1 MTLIEKLKEFVV
13 SRGGIFVAG
22 GFLVAAAF
30 RLIALA
36 HPGLADTEAEQAL
49 QALAWSNGETI
60 QVGGAPGYVGLT
72 SFLFTLFGAGPF
84 MARFWPA
91 LFGASLALV
100 PWLYRKYLGPVPT
113 VVLVFLVA
121 LNPGLIALSRS
132 ADGAM
137 LAMTCTL
144 AAFGF
149 WLDSKPA
156 FAGALLGV
164 ALVSGPRVWP
174 LIITLA
180 IAWFLTWRI
189 KTESD
194 KGVEDNTPKF
204 IKSDWVKGG
213 MAGLLSLGLVST
225 LFFTHPNGIS
235 GLGSGL
241 SDYFR
246 SWGQGGAITRV
257 NLLFILLTA
266 ELPLLGFGL
275 WGLLEGLKR
284 KNTLARFL
292 GIWYLSGLI
301 LCLGNPSVD
310 VWSIVFSNLPLLVLA
325 AQKLTGLIFTLKTDN
340 RIVLLVEAMAV
351 ISLCVF
357 SAFNLLKLISFPE
370 LDPVYLR
377 NQVIGVFLPLALL
390 VAFTFLLAWGWDAS
404 ATRAGLAIG
413 LGLILLGVLI
423 GSAWKSAGWGRQA
436 ENEFYTNQPVI
447 TGDQATLQTISD
459 LSRWTTGVE
468 NRIDIT
474 LADLT
479 SPSVRWALRDFEK
492 LEIENT
498 FPREGNASIVISNA
512 ESQLISQS
520 AYRGQLV
527 VWAVEPEYPLMNWTD
542 WVKWGFIRSVPQKRE
557 YVMLWARNDLFK
569 GSSADLISP

>member
-1 MTLIEKLKEFVV
+1 MTLVEKLKEFVV
-13 SRGGIFVAG
+13 SHGGLFVAG
-22 GFLVAAAF
+22 GFVVAAAL

-36 HPGLADTEAEQAL
+36 HPGLADAEAEQAL
-49 QALAWSNGETI
+49 QALAWSKGETI

-100 PWLYRKYLGPVPT
+100 PWLYRKQIGPVPT
-113 VVLVFLVA
+113 VVLVYLVA

-132 ADGAM
+132 ANGAM
-137 LAMTCTL
+137 LAITCTL
-144 AAFGF
+144 AAIGF
-149 WLDSKPA
+149 LFAKKPIL
-156 FAGALLGV
+156 AGALLGV
-164 ALVSGPRVWP
+164 ALVSGPLVWP
-174 LIITLA
+174 LMITLST
-180 IAWFLTWRI
+180 AWFVTRRL
-189 KTESD
+189 KLEPD
-194 KGVEDNTPKF
+194 NGVEDNTP
-204 IKSDWVKGG
+204 IYTKSDWVKGG
-213 MAGLLSLGLVST
+213 ISCLLSLGLVST

-246 SWGQGGAITRV
+246 SWGQGGTITRV
-257 NLLFILLTA
+257 TLLFILLTA

-275 WGLLEGLKR
+275 WGLLEGLKQ
-284 KNTLARFL
+284 KNALARFM

-301 LCLGNPSVD
+301 LYLGNPSAD

-325 AQKLTGLIFTLKTDN
+325 AQKLTGLFDTLKTEN
-340 RIVLLVEAMAV
+340 RIVLLVEAAAV
-351 ISLCVF
+351 ISLSVF
-357 SAFNLLKLISFPE
+357 SAFNLLRLISFPE

-404 ATRAGLAIG
+404 ATRTGLVIG
-413 LGLILLGVLI
+413 FGLIFLGVLV
-423 GSAWKSAGWGRQA
+423 GSAWKAAGWGREA
-436 ENEFYTNQPVI
+436 ENEFYTNQPVV
-447 TGDQATLQTISD
+447 TGDQAMLQTISD
-459 LSRWTTGVE
+459 LSRWGTGVA

-474 LADLT
+474 LAGLT

-492 LEIENT
+492 MEMDST

-527 VWAVEPEYPLMNWTD
+527 VWAIEPEYPLMNWTD